1 MPPLAWA
8 AVGFIIVVAASV
20 AGYGAAYR
28 KGTRSARDHAK
39 NIAREADK
47 ARALAGREVEAL
59 RKELIAE
66 AKDEAIRLK
75 QEADAE
81 NRQKRADLTRVEER
95 LAQKEEALESRAES
109 LAARDRDLQAREA
122 QMSARSEKADQV
134 LRERE
139 RELER
144 VANLPAAQAREEL
157 MKSVRDAAEQDIARM
172 LRDLH
177 ERAQDEAD
185 RRARN
190 IVSLAI
196 SRCAVDQAAEST
208 VCVVPLPSDEM
219 KGRIIGR
226 EGRNI
231 RTFETLTGVD
241 LIVDDTPEAVTLSSF
256 DPVRRE
262 VARLSLERLV
272 VDGRIHP
279 ARIEEIIER
288 AEKDVQIQILETA
301 EQALLE
307 TGIKNMH
314 IELSK
319 IIGQLRYRTS
329 YGQNALAH
337 SLEVAH
343 LAGIMAAEMGLDELK
358 ARRAGLLHDIGKAVD
373 HQVEGPHAK
382 IGADL
387 AKRYGEAPDIVN
399 AIAAHHEDEEPQTI
413 YAVLIAAADAV
424 SASRPGARRESLDA
438 YVKRLEKLEEVAK
451 SFSGVSKAFAIQ
463 AGREVRVAVS
473 PSVTDDGAMQKLAYD
488 IARKIEEE
496 MRYPG
501 QIKVTLLKETRAVE
515 YAK

>member
-8 AVGFIIVVAASV
+8 AVGLIIVVAASV

-39 NIAREADK
+39 NIAKEAGK
-47 ARALAGREVEAL
+47 ARALASREVEAL

-66 AKDEAIRLK
+66 AKDEALRLK

-81 NRQKRADLTRVEER
+81 SRQKRAELTRVEER
-95 LAQKEEALESRAES
+95 LAHKEQALESRADS
-109 LAARDRDLQAREA
+109 LAARDRDMQVREA
-122 QMSARSEKADQV
+122 QMAARGEKAEQV

-231 RTFETLTGVD
+231 RSFETLTGVD
-241 LIVDDTPEAVTLSSF
+241 LIIDDTPEAVVLSAF
-256 DPVRRE
+256 DAVRRE
-262 VARLSLERLV
+262 TARLALTALV
-272 VDGRIHP
+272 ADGRIHP
-279 ARIEEIIER
+279 GRIEEAVEKAR
-288 AEKDVQIQILETA
+288 ARVESE
-301 EQALLE
+301 ALLAAESAVLDVGAVGLSSE
-307 TGIKNMH
+307 TMRYLGR
-314 IELSK
+314 
-319 IIGQLRYRTS
+319 LRFRTS
-329 YGQNALAH
+329 YGQNCLDH
-337 SLEVAH
+337 SREVAH
-343 LAGIMAAEMGLDELK
+343 LAGFMAAELGADVAVAK
-358 ARRAGLLHDIGKAVD
+358 KGGLLHDIGKGVD
-373 HQVEGPHAK
+373 TEYDGPHAL
-382 IGADL
+382 IGQELCRKAGESL
-387 AKRYGEAPDIVN
+387 AVQHVV
-399 AIAAHHEDEEPQTI
+399 AAHHEDVTAETI
-413 YAVLIAAADAV
+413 EAALVQAADAV
-424 SASRPGARRESLDA
+424 SAARPGARRETLEN
-438 YVKRLEKLEEVAK
+438 YIKRLRKLETIGD
-451 SFSGVSKAFAIQ
+451 SFSGVEKTYAIQ
-463 AGREVRVAVS
+463 AGREIRVMVKPEEVDDNTAV
-473 PSVTDDGAMQKLAYD
+473 MLARETARR
-488 IARKIEEE
+488 IAEE
-496 MRYPG
+496 MEYPG
-501 QIKVTLLKETRAVE
+501 QIKVTVIRETRAVD

>member
-177 ERAQDEAD
+177 ELPHDVAD
-185 RRARN
+185 WRARN

-196 SRCAVDQAAEST
+196 SRCGVDQA
-208 VCVVPLPSDEM
+208 
-219 KGRIIGR
+219 G
-226 EGRNI
+226 
-231 RTFETLTGVD
+231 
-241 LIVDDTPEAVTLSSF
+241 
-256 DPVRRE
+256 
-262 VARLSLERLV
+262 
-272 VDGRIHP
+272 
-279 ARIEEIIER
+279 
-288 AEKDVQIQILETA
+288 
-301 EQALLE
+301 
-307 TGIKNMH
+307 
-314 IELSK
+314 
-319 IIGQLRYRTS
+319 
-329 YGQNALAH
+329 
-337 SLEVAH
+337 
-343 LAGIMAAEMGLDELK
+343 
-358 ARRAGLLHDIGKAVD
+358 
-373 HQVEGPHAK
+373 
-382 IGADL
+382 
-387 AKRYGEAPDIVN
+387 
-399 AIAAHHEDEEPQTI
+399 
-413 YAVLIAAADAV
+413 
-424 SASRPGARRESLDA
+424 
-438 YVKRLEKLEEVAK
+438 
-451 SFSGVSKAFAIQ
+451 
-463 AGREVRVAVS
+463 
-473 PSVTDDGAMQKLAYD
+473 
-488 IARKIEEE
+488 
-496 MRYPG
+496 
-501 QIKVTLLKETRAVE
+501 
-515 YAK
+515 

>member
-1 MPPLAWA
+1 MEWELTTIVLCLITGL
-8 AVGFIIVVAASV
+8 AVGALGGFTYHKKTEERKFRGALSEADRIVQEASKKAETVKRDIVAEGKEEIHRLRQELDRDTKERRSELQRAERRLEQKEENLD
-20 AGYGAAYR
+20 R
-28 KGTRSARDHAK
+28 KLENISRKEEELKNKNEQVQSKLDRLSDQEQELIAK
-39 NIAREADK
+39 LEQIAQLTQEEAREQL
-47 ARALAGREVEAL
+47 LAEVEADANHYIGL
-59 RKELIAE
+59 RLKEL
-66 AKDEAIRLK
+66 
-75 QEADAE
+75 
-81 NRQKRADLTRVEER
+81 EER
-95 LAQKEEALESRAES
+95 AK
-109 LAARDRDLQAREA
+109 RD
-122 QMSARSEKADQV
+122 
-134 LRERE
+134 
-139 RELER
+139 
-144 VANLPAAQAREEL
+144 
-157 MKSVRDAAEQDIARM
+157 
-172 LRDLH
+172 
-177 ERAQDEAD
+177 AD
-185 RRARN
+185 RRAQE
-190 IVSLAI
+190 IVATAI
-196 SRCAVDQAAEST
+196 QRCSVEFTSD
-208 VCVVPLPSDEM
+208 VVVSVVNLPSDEM

-288 AEKDVQIQILETA
+288 AEKDVQAQIIETA
-301 EQALLE
+301 EEALLE

-314 IELSK
+314 SELAK

-329 YGQNALAH
+329 YGQNALSH

-343 LAGIMAAEMGLDELK
+343 LAGVMAAELGLDEQK

-387 AKRYGEAPDIVN
+387 AKRYGESPDIVN
-399 AIAAHHEDEEPQTI
+399 AIASHHEDEEPQTI
-413 YAVLIAAADAV
+413 YAVLVAAADAV

-451 SFSGVSKAFAIQ
+451 TFSGVSKAFAIQ
-463 AGREVRVAVS
+463 AGREVRVAVA
-473 PSVTDDGAMQKLAYD
+473 PTVTDDGEMQKLAYD

-496 MRYPG
+496 LRYPG
-501 QIKVTLLKETRAVE
+501 QIKVTLIRETRAVE